1 MSSVLS
7 WSFIVYSVNGRLGN
21 TPSSLMEKSQDF
33 GVFFNLKWVF
43 EDICIASTLTNCY
56 GYMYVYYRAGSIIA
70 QSKHN
75 VMYLSCSWHL
85 TTKQP
90 FFHDF
95 FSVWAFEKGNNLF
108 IRLLNNKFHGLSPS
122 CGHHSLFFDQG
133 LPTTAPSSR
142 SEAIWQDFVS
152 MRLYL
157 EVPPS

>member
-7 WSFIVYSVNGRLGN
+7 WSFIVYSVNGRFGN

-95 FSVWAFEKGNNLF
+95 FLSLSIWKRKQSFYSAAKQQISWVVS
-108 IRLLNNKFHGLSPS
+108 LLRSP
-122 CGHHSLFFDQG
+122 LTFFWPG
-133 LPTTAPSSR
+133 APNYS
-142 SEAIWQDFVS
+142 AI
-152 MRLYL
+152 
-157 EVPPS
+157 